1 VNKIGYS
8 VSLAVIA
15 GVALLVPSTLA
26 AQQAL
31 MAGAYPG
38 EENAGGSS
46 SFVRPIPA
54 PQAAP
59 SSFYQRFSM
68 HNASMKA
75 FQPSFI
81 TPVVEADPRLVQY
94 ARASFSNQYTAA
106 RTQTVSYGNTKGGGV
121 IVGNRFEF
129 DYMPP
134 AYIQHN
140 TPKSVDGP
148 GDTSALAKFRI
159 ISGNADHGNYIV
171 SALLSHAFATGTY
184 KNGAPTDSFTP
195 TLAAAVGFL
204 KRFDVESTLGGTM
217 PTGKIATQGRTI
229 VWNAL
234 SQMHATSH
242 VWFEVENNA
251 SFYFSGSHDGK
262 MQNFVTPAAFYVVRR
277 REWKPNHPFMIVDT
291 GMQIA
296 TSGFHTYNHN
306 LISEARLLF

>member
-1 VNKIGYS
+1 
-8 VSLAVIA
+8 
-15 GVALLVPSTLA
+15 
-26 AQQAL
+26 
-31 MAGAYPG
+31 
-38 EENAGGSS
+38 
-46 SFVRPIPA
+46 
-54 PQAAP
+54 
-59 SSFYQRFSM
+59 
-68 HNASMKA
+68 
-75 FQPSFI
+75 
-81 TPVVEADPRLVQY
+81 
-94 ARASFSNQYTAA
+94 
-106 RTQTVSYGNTKGGGV
+106 
-121 IVGNRFEF
+121 
-129 DYMPP
+129 
-134 AYIQHN
+134 
-140 TPKSVDGP
+140 
-148 GDTSALAKFRI
+148 
-159 ISGNADHGNYIV
+159 
-171 SALLSHAFATGTY
+171 
-184 KNGAPTDSFTP
+184 
-195 TLAAAVGFL
+195 VGFL